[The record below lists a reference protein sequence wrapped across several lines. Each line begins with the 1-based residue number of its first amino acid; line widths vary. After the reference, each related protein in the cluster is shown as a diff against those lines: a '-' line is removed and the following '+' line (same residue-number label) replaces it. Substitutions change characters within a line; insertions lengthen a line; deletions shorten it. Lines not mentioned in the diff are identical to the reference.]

1 MAMSDRER
9 RNRKDEENDA
19 ELRAG
24 LTREQLATLHTMEQ
38 FHWKLRF
45 VRRPLFRAPVP
56 VLFHRDGTRF
66 VVLEADGSI
75 NEDPGFKLRP

>member
-1 MAMSDRER
+1 MSDRER
-9 RNRKDEENDA
+9 RSPIDVEDTA

-38 FHWKLRF
+38 FRWHLRF
-45 VRRPLFRAPVP
+45 VRRPLFQAPIP
-56 VLFHRDGTRF
+56 VMFNHDGSRYA
-66 VVLEADGSI
+66 VLEADGTF